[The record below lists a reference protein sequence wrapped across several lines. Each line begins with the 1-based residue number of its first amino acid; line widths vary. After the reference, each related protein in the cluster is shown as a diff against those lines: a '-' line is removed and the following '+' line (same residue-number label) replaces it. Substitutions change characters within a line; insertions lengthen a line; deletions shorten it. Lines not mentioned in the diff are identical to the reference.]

1 VSNTRVIK
9 LDIDDGRF
17 ELAKRTYLPYMIKA
31 TCPTCGGVA
40 RVDLSDD
47 YLSYP
52 EAGTPIQVSLRCFD
66 AEGEETCET
75 FVDIVIGIQVARGPY
90 TSEADE
96 GEDAE
101 G

>member
-1 VSNTRVIK
+1 MSKTQVIK
-9 LDIDDGRF
+9 LDIDDERF

-52 EAGTPIQVSLRCFD
+52 EAGAPIQVSLRCFD

-75 FVDIVIGIQVARGPY
+75 FVDIVIGVQVARGPY
-90 TSEADE
+90 TPEM
-96 GEDAE
+96 EDAE
-101 G
+101 AEG